1 MSKLLL
7 PGDILAMDRRAA
19 DRLIAAGSGDGA
31 LLYLWLLGHGG
42 ELVPSA
48 ARKALKWDD
57 IRLDQAVAALKTIG
71 LSDGS
76 AREEAPPPAVPDG
89 PPEYTAADIT
99 RELEQQDSSF
109 PGLVN
114 EVQRRLGKILSTA
127 DLKILYTLYDYLALP
142 AEVICLLVSWCMEEF
157 ERKYGAGRRP
167 RMSTVQKEGFAWKRL
182 GVDTVQAAE
191 AHLKRQELYRTREG
205 EVLRLL
211 DIPPRPL
218 VEGERKKVAA
228 WTDMGFEDAALRLA
242 YEKTVY
248 KKQKMDWDYM
258 NGILARWHRANLH
271 TLAEIE
277 GADKP
282 PRNVPAM
289 QDQPNQPGE
298 ADRRVREDLERM
310 RAFMRKQKG
319 E

>member
-1 MSKLLL
+1 M
-7 PGDILAMDRRAA
+7 
-19 DRLIAAGSGDGA
+19 
-31 LLYLWLLGHGG
+31 
-42 ELVPSA
+42 
-48 ARKALKWDD
+48 
-57 IRLDQAVAALKTIG
+57 
-71 LSDGS
+71 
-76 AREEAPPPAVPDG
+76 
-89 PPEYTAADIT
+89 
-99 RELEQQDSSF
+99 
-109 PGLVN
+109 
-114 EVQRRLGKILSTA
+114 
-127 DLKILYTLYDYLALP
+127 
-142 AEVICLLVSWCMEEF
+142 
-157 ERKYGAGRRP
+157 
-167 RMSTVQKEGFAWKRL
+167 
-182 GVDTVQAAE
+182 
-191 AHLKRQELYRTREG
+191 
-205 EVLRLL
+205 
-211 DIPPRPL
+211 
-218 VEGERKKVAA
+218 AA

-282 PRNVPAM
+282 PRNAPAM